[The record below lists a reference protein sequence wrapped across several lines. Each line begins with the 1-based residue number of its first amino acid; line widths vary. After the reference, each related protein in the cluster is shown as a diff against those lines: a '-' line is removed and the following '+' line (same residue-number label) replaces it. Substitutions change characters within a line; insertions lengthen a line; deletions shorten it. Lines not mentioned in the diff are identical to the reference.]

1 MLPRQSQRFVPTI
14 SSSSCSRNFF
24 ALSFT
29 SNLCLF
35 PQLKIAAQPA
45 PPTEAPVKI
54 AAAAPLALKEA
65 ALAKEAALT
74 KEAALKAEP
83 AQPEN
88 EPSGP
93 LTWAQRAAKDASKPK
108 AKNEEG
114 AAKPQAAR
122 APPAAATSKAETKAP
137 PVVKAEVPKA
147 PKSEGG
153 KAVTDPLSLYVKGL
167 PEGTSE
173 DQLRSAFERHGDIK
187 SVR

>member
-1 MLPRQSQRFVPTI
+1 MLPRQFQRFVPTI
-14 SSSSCSRNFF
+14 LSSSCSRNFF

-45 PPTEAPVKI
+45 PPKEAPVKI

-65 ALAKEAALT
+65 PLALKEAAP
-74 KEAALKAEP
+74 KVAALKAEP
-83 AQPEN
+83 AQPEK

-108 AKNEEG
+108 AYNEEG
-114 AAKPQAAR
+114 AAKPRAGR
-122 APPAAATSKAETKAP
+122 APPPPAAAATSKAETKAQ
-137 PVVKAEVPKA
+137 AEA
-147 PKSEGG
+147 PKSEEG
-153 KAVTDPLSLYVKGL
+153 KAVMNPLSLYVKGL

-173 DQLRSAFERHGDIK
+173 DQLRSAFERYGDIK